1 MKQKV
6 YTVFWV
12 YIVFWV
18 VKLNELYRRNGL
30 HCPNPP
36 ESPHT
41 PLWKR
46 GEGGDFKGGMGGLLL
61 YTLCL
66 MLFAFW
72 GCATTADVK
81 ESLEVQEVPVITGI
95 DIQNYEAKVTA
106 NKPFNYTFKSIDP
119 QRVVVEL
126 PDMSIGAFNSKII
139 SNKAGIIEILPSQV
153 ESPYRMARLDIMVET
168 PTIVTPEYKSNTL
181 TIKLKKLQGAV
192 QQVDTGEGETY
203 PIGDEDVLQI
213 SVWETPELTVQ
224 VPVRPDG
231 MISVPL
237 AGDVKAAGLTPKEL
251 KALLEKE
258 LSNYIKAPTV
268 NVVVTAVNS
277 FKVYIIG
284 EGTSRTGATGTISG
298 AITLRRNTTLLQL
311 LSQLGSLQNADLN
324 NSFIIRNGQKLNVD
338 FYKLVAKG
346 DISEDIQLRPNDEIF
361 LPDNF
366 EKRIMV
372 VGAVRTPSVI
382 PYREGMTVL
391 DAILSAGGFTEFA
404 NPNDVIVARKEGNEI
419 KNIEVRLKDVIKKG
433 EIDKDMPL
441 KPGDRIIVKTGIF

>member
-1 MKQKV
+1 MKKRT
-6 YTVFWV
+6 YLVFLIAV
-12 YIVFWV
+12 LIF
-18 VKLNELYRRNGL
+18 
-30 HCPNPP
+30 
-36 ESPHT
+36 
-41 PLWKR
+41 PL
-46 GEGGDFKGGMGGLLL
+46 
-61 YTLCL
+61 
-66 MLFAFW
+66 

-106 NKPFNYTFKSIDP
+106 NRPFNYTFKSIDP

-126 PDMSIGAFNSKII
+126 PDVSIGAFNSKII

-168 PTIVTPEYKSNTL
+168 PTIVTPEYKNNTL
-181 TIKLKKLQGAV
+181 IIKIKKLQGSV
-192 QQVDTGEGETY
+192 QPLDTGKGESY

-213 SVWETPELTVQ
+213 SVWGTPELTVQ
-224 VPVRPDG
+224 VPVRPGG

-237 AGDVKAAGLTPKEL
+237 VGEVKAAGLTPKEL

-284 EGTSRTGATGTISG
+284 EGTSRTGATGTATAGTTSG
-298 AITLRRNTTLLQL
+298 SITLRRNTTLLQL
-311 LSQLGSLQNADLN
+311 LSQLGSLQNVDLN
-324 NSFIIRNGQKLNVD
+324 NSFIIRKGQKLNVE

-346 DISEDIQLRPNDEIF
+346 DISQDIQLRPNDEIF

-372 VGAVRTPSVI
+372 IGAVRTPSVI
-382 PYREGMTVL
+382 PYREGMTVF

-404 NPNDVIVARKEGNEI
+404 NPNNVIVVRKEGNEI
-419 KNIEVRLKDVIKKG
+419 KNIEVRLKDVINKG

-441 KPGDRIIVKTGIF
+441 NPGDRIIVKTGIF